1 MYLYVCVCVS
11 TVNKNIVCA
20 IISISKQDRLSHHN
34 VAKETVFQSSNRWL
48 ELKSISKV
56 LFFDLCSVTQKKTNV
71 KRKENS
77 SKIVFYLSVLSV
89 PIDPFCFPL
98 FPLLAR
104 LLWIVACLELSDD
117 YESLNRNRNWN
128 RNKATKL
135 KERTVIHR
143 CQVRSLAQV
152 RAHLPHALFLFL
164 FFRFLSHTYSI
175 CNISQEARTRYK
187 TIK

>member
-1 MYLYVCVCVS
+1 MRHHFNFK
-11 TVNKNIVCA
+11 TR
-20 IISISKQDRLSHHN
+20 SIESSQRGKGNSLS
-34 VAKETVFQSSNRWL
+34 VFQLLVRTEIYIESSVF
-48 ELKSISKV
+48 ELCT
-56 LFFDLCSVTQKKTNV
+56 DTQKKTNV

-117 YESLNRNRNWN
+117 YESPNRNRNWN

-164 FFRFLSHTYSI
+164 FFRFLSHPYSI